1 MPSLRIACVSVW
13 TTLAVFTAACGQ
25 ADISPTSPSRAG
37 GTARGGAVISGTVS
51 GMAFS
56 SPLTAQVTTQVTK
69 PVTVSVVGTSI
80 STTIDGSGRFQL
92 TGVPAGGDVQLKFVG
107 DGLDATLTLRDVQAG
122 DRIEIKVRLTE
133 TSVRIEAERRDRR
146 GDNDD
151 DDDDDDDED
160 DDEDDD
166 DNETEG
172 LVSGLSGTCPNITFT
187 IKGIAVKAN
196 NTTRFDDGT
205 CAQVKNNVKV
215 EVHGPRQSDGSI
227 QATRIEIDD

>member
-1 MPSLRIACVSVW
+1 MTYLSIAGISVC
-13 TTLAVFTAACGQ
+13 TTLAVFSAACGQ
-25 ADISPTSPSRAG
+25 ADVSPTSPSRAG
-37 GTARGGAVISGTVS
+37 SVARGGAVISGTVS
-51 GMAFS
+51 GIALS
-56 SPLTAQVTTQVTK
+56 SPLTGKATTQATK

-92 TGVPAGGDVQLKFVG
+92 TGVPAGDIQLKFVG

-151 DDDDDDDED
+151 DDDDDENENDDED
-160 DDEDDD
+160 GDVEV
-166 DNETEG
+166 EG
-172 LVSGLSGTCPNITFT
+172 LVSGLSGTCPANITFT
-187 IKGIAVKAN
+187 VKGITVKSN

-205 CAQVKNNVKV
+205 CAQVKNNIKV
-215 EVHGPRQSDGSI
+215 EVHGRRQNDGSI
-227 QATRIEIDD
+227 QATRIEI